1 LQSLVFSNPDA
12 VDFDPLGLEKGLDI
26 DILGVMQG
34 QQGQQAQQGQQGQQE
49 LVSVQPQ
56 ADVNRKLETQGA
68 LSLYAGFTKFRP
80 GQQEALIS
88 LLEQRDTVANLP
100 TGSGKSLIYQLLA
113 LMTRQAVLVITPTVA
128 LVEDQVK
135 NLNVALKAASTGSA
149 NGASREI
156 LSGEFDVIFINPE
169 WLWPAEGVSNVTKI
183 AALHEKRSF
192 AAVVIDE
199 AHLVLR
205 WASFRK
211 GFDQL
216 LQLKEHLPKVPTL
229 LMTATLKKADITK
242 LAEKVGLQHPK
253 VVRVSMT
260 RDNINLKV
268 NQQFLLKAKQNFHEH
283 TLPPTKVRYGR
294 SFDEILREQKVALEK
309 GRCFL
314 YVDTIANAKETT
326 KKLKLAG
333 IGAEFVVGVK
343 EMTAPERKQ
352 AIEKWEAGTA
362 KVLVG
367 TDAMG
372 VGINQDVRLVI
383 IIGLPQDI
391 ESLWQKVGRAGRV
404 EGLQAAAVLY
414 WQLGDLQ
421 SVGYKAANAMS
432 QQQK

>member
-1 LQSLVFSNPDA
+1 
-12 VDFDPLGLEKGLDI
+12 
-26 DILGVMQG
+26 M
-34 QQGQQAQQGQQGQQE
+34 
-49 LVSVQPQ
+49 
-56 ADVNRKLETQGA
+56 
-68 LSLYAGFTKFRP
+68 
-80 GQQEALIS
+80 
-88 LLEQRDTVANLP
+88 
-100 TGSGKSLIYQLLA
+100 
-113 LMTRQAVLVITPTVA
+113 
-128 LVEDQVK
+128 
-135 NLNVALKAASTGSA
+135 
-149 NGASREI
+149 
-156 LSGEFDVIFINPE
+156 
-169 WLWPAEGVSNVTKI
+169 
-183 AALHEKRSF
+183 
-192 AAVVIDE
+192 
-199 AHLVLR
+199 
-205 WASFRK
+205 
-211 GFDQL
+211 
-216 LQLKEHLPKVPTL
+216 
-229 LMTATLKKADITK
+229 
-242 LAEKVGLQHPK
+242 
-253 VVRVSMT
+253 
-260 RDNINLKV
+260 
-268 NQQFLLKAKQNFHEH
+268 
-283 TLPPTKVRYGR
+283 RYGW